1 MAQNK
6 ENEFIKILE
15 GIDDLVERQGDRITS
30 VEEKIFKTIRRYLE
44 KNLETDRAGNIRRTV
59 KNLRVIRDIMK
70 IRKVM
75 VGGNYEDVIKE
86 FVRNFD
92 LVAEKTNKYFE

>member
-86 FVRNFD
+86 VVRNFD